1 LKTNDNAHGK
11 LFGDASSGQSNSD
24 GQQNS
29 LFDLTPDD
37 NDLAP
42 SDNASMGKSPAPASS
57 FMPLAAK
64 MRPKTLADY
73 VGQQHIL
80 GGDSPLA
87 QSIEQGHCHSLIFWG
102 PPGSGKTTLAEI
114 IAQHANAEI
123 ERVSAVTSGIKEIR
137 NAIDKAKLRAQGEGA
152 NKRRTVLFVDEVH
165 RFNKSQ
171 QDAFLPHIEDG
182 TIIFIGAT
190 TENPAFELNQALL
203 SRARLYTLKKL
214 TREDLAQV
222 LQRAILLCEAE
233 QELSIDLSVDAKQSL
248 LNRSDGDARR
258 LLNLLE
264 NCLDS
269 VVAIKATTAE
279 NSQDEKSEQ
288 SNSNIAN
295 LGVKTITVE
304 LISQVAGSKIALYDK
319 GGDAFYDLISAFHK
333 SVRGSSPDA
342 ALYWYARILNAGGDA
357 LYVGRRLLAI
367 ASEDIGNADP
377 RAMQLA
383 INAWDTFHRV
393 GPSEGERAIAQATVY
408 MALAPKSNAVY
419 MAFSKAKRLA
429 EQTNTL
435 DVPLHL
441 KNATSSITKEL
452 GHGTEYR
459 YAHDEINAYA
469 AGENYFPEAL
479 AKADSSHTRL
489 YEPTERGLEKKLKEK
504 LDYLNQ
510 LDRNSHDQRY

>member
-1 LKTNDNAHGK
+1 MKTND
-11 LFGDASSGQSNSD
+11 SSNQGIGD

-29 LFDLTPDD
+29 LFDLPPKDS
-37 NDLAP
+37 LGAP
-42 SDNASMGKSPAPASS
+42 SDDTITNTANASASS

-64 MRPKTLADY
+64 MRPKILADY

-137 NAIDKAKLRAQGEGA
+137 SAIEKAKLRVQGEGA

-214 TREDLAQV
+214 TRDDLAQV
-222 LQRAILLCEAE
+222 LQRAITLCEAE
-233 QELSIDLSVDAKQSL
+233 QQLNIKLTADAKQSL

-269 VVAIKATTAE
+269 TATTND
-279 NSQDEKSEQ
+279 NS
-288 SNSNIAN
+288 
-295 LGVKTITVE
+295 KTITVE
-304 LISQVAGSKIALYDK
+304 LIAQVAGSKIALYDK

-342 ALYWYARILNAGGDA
+342 ALYWYARILTAGGDA
-357 LYVGRRLLAI
+357 LYVARRLLAI

-383 INAWDTFHRV
+383 LNAWDTFHRV
-393 GPSEGERAIAQATVY
+393 GPGEGERAIAQATVY

-419 MAFSKAKRLA
+419 QAFNKAKVLA
-429 EQTNTL
+429 QQTCDL

-459 YAHDEINAYA
+459 YAHNEVNAFA

-479 AKADSSHTRL
+479 ARGDSSHTSL
-489 YEPTERGLEKKLKEK
+489 YQPTERGLEKKLKEK

>member
-1 LKTNDNAHGK
+1 M
-11 LFGDASSGQSNSD
+11 
-24 GQQNS
+24 
-29 LFDLTPDD
+29 FDLSPEESELTSADKSS
-37 NDLAP
+37 AH
-42 SDNASMGKSPAPASS
+42 ASVSTANS

-87 QSIEQGHCHSLIFWG
+87 QAISQGHCHSLIFWG

-137 NAIDKAKLRAQGEGA
+137 SAIEKAKLRAQGEGS

-214 TREDLAQV
+214 TADDLAQV
-222 LQRAILLCEAE
+222 LQRAISLCETE
-233 QELSIDLSVDAKQSL
+233 QAVVIDLSDDAKQSL

-269 VVAIKATTAE
+269 TLATPIT
-279 NSQDEKSEQ
+279 NHRSEQ
-288 SNSNIAN
+288 KGDQEGSQEREQGSVSESTTF
-295 LGVKTITVE
+295 VKTITVE
-304 LISQVAGSKIALYDK
+304 LIAQVAGSKIALYDK

-342 ALYWYARILNAGGDA
+342 ALYWYARILTAGGDA
-357 LYVGRRLLAI
+357 LYVARRLLAI

-393 GPSEGERAIAQATVY
+393 GPGEGERAIAQATVY

-419 MAFSKAKRLA
+419 MAFNKAKVLA
-429 EQTNTL
+429 QQTCDL

-452 GHGTEYR
+452 GHGSEYR
-459 YAHDEINAYA
+459 YAHDEVNAFA

-479 AKADSSHTRL
+479 ANADSSHTSL
-489 YEPTERGLEKKLKEK
+489 YQPTERGLEKKLKEK

-510 LDRNSHDQRY
+510 LNRNSHDQRYK